1 MALIVPRFCPLR
13 KCGAPSPSKPP
24 GRRPKNEVLFG
35 SMELLTWFAPLFDKH
50 IYTAALLGAII
61 GLEREIAGKDPS
73 LRTFALISMGSCMF
87 GLLSHQSV
95 AGVVSGDPSRIA
107 AQVVAGIGFIGA
119 GAIFRSPKGVS
130 GLTTAALMWAT
141 SGIGLAVGFD
151 RFDLA
156 FSATIAA
163 LLITLCLNI
172 VHQLIRWIRGDD
184 RTALSKPE

>member
-1 MALIVPRFCPLR
+1 MDLI
-13 KCGAPSPSKPP
+13 G
-24 GRRPKNEVLFG
+24 
-35 SMELLTWFAPLFDKH
+35 WFAPLFDKH

-73 LRTFALISMGSCMF
+73 LRTFALISMGSCIF
-87 GLLSHQSV
+87 GLLSHETVRGV
-95 AGVVSGDPSRIA
+95 AGGDPSRIA
-107 AQVVAGIGFIGA
+107 AQVVAGIGFLGA

-151 RFDLA
+151 RFDIA

-163 LLITLCLNI
+163 LLVTLCLNI
-172 VHQLIRWIRGDD
+172 VHQIIRWIRGED
-184 RTALSKPE
+184 RLMFTKSD

>member
-1 MALIVPRFCPLR
+1 MDILI
-13 KCGAPSPSKPP
+13 
-24 GRRPKNEVLFG
+24 
-35 SMELLTWFAPLFDKH
+35 WFEPLFDKH

-73 LRTFALISMGSCMF
+73 LRTFALISMGSCIF
-87 GLLSHQSV
+87 GILSHTTVSGI
-95 AGVVSGDPSRIA
+95 AGGDPSRIA

-141 SGIGLAVGFD
+141 AGIGLAVGFD

-163 LLITLCLNI
+163 LLVTLCLNI
-172 VHQLIRWIRGDD
+172 VHQIIRWIRGED
-184 RTALSKPE
+184 RSTLMKSE